1 MNLMLGATKALF
13 ADGDLL
19 TSSIVVVIKVVV
31 AFVLLLVGVMLYIW
45 GMRKWIADMQNRVGP
60 AKAGPFGILQTLAD
74 GIKLF
79 FKEQT
84 IPSSAHRGVFRLAP
98 YLSIMPAFL
107 MFCVVPIGG
116 EVTILGRTTSLQ
128 VVDLPFGAMFVLAC
142 SGVGVYGVMLA
153 GWSSG
158 SKYPLLGSVRAS
170 AQLLSYEAAF
180 GLGILGALI
189 HTGTLSTREIASLQS
204 WDGLGTLLN
213 GWNLVPAF
221 GAFFIFIIAA
231 LAETNHPPFD
241 LVEAEQEL
249 VGGFVTEYSGI
260 RFAIFFLAEFMNVIT
275 MCAIAT
281 TLFLGGPSGPALWP
295 STIGG
300 NGVIN
305 VWLMPI
311 FWFMIKTIAL
321 TYGTV
326 WLRAATPRMRY
337 DKLMAFCWKYL
348 IEAAILWIMFEIAL
362 EIGSSAGWTR
372 TAKFA
377 LAGGTALVCGALY
390 SVLMLCVPKPGET
403 IEEFR

>member
-1 MNLMLGATKALF
+1 M
-13 ADGDLL
+13 
-19 TSSIVVVIKVVV
+19 
-31 AFVLLLVGVMLYIW
+31 
-45 GMRKWIADMQNRVGP
+45 
-60 AKAGPFGILQTLAD
+60 
-74 GIKLF
+74 
-79 FKEQT
+79 
-84 IPSSAHRGVFRLAP
+84 
-98 YLSIMPAFL
+98 
-107 MFCVVPIGG
+107 IG
-116 EVTILGRTTSLQ
+116 R
-128 VVDLPFGAMFVLAC
+128 
-142 SGVGVYGVMLA
+142 
-153 GWSSG
+153 
-158 SKYPLLGSVRAS
+158 
-170 AQLLSYEAAF
+170 
-180 GLGILGALI
+180 
-189 HTGTLSTREIASLQS
+189 
-204 WDGLGTLLN
+204 
-213 GWNLVPAF
+213 
-221 GAFFIFIIAA
+221 
-231 LAETNHPPFD
+231 
-241 LVEAEQEL
+241 
-249 VGGFVTEYSGI
+249 

-377 LAGGTALVCGALY
+377 LAGGTALACGALY